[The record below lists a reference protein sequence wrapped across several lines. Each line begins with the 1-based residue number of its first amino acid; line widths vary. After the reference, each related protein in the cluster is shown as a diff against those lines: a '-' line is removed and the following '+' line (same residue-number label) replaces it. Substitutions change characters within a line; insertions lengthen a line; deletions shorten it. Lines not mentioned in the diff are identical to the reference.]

1 MHSAITYRA
10 GKIQKIT
17 VSTGLRLRGSFRWE
31 AEADAAGCLLQ
42 THSPLLSSNKT
53 LHFPF
58 CFDIYPLVALE
69 GAKEVITPGSNQ
81 GWFRLL
87 TETNIIANDW
97 FGCGTF
103 FLVVSQ
109 KKSLPMF
116 IESYW
121 KK

>member
-1 MHSAITYRA
+1 M
-10 GKIQKIT
+10 
-17 VSTGLRLRGSFRWE
+17 
-31 AEADAAGCLLQ
+31 LLVAFCKP
-42 THSPLLSSNKT
+42 THPCSLLTK
-53 LHFPF
+53 PF
-58 CFDIYPLVALE
+58 IFHCFDIYPLVALE